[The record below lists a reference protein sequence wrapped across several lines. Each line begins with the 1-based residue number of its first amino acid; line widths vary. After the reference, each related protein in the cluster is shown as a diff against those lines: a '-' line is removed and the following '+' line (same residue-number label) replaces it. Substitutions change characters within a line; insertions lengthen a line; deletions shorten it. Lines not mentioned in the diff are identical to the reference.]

1 MLNHNLV
8 DQFIAVSYLY
18 FLMTD
23 KSSATVTEAELAEL
37 IIAINSD
44 DDAHINSGQ
53 YCLV

>member
-1 MLNHNLV
+1 MRNHNLV

-23 KSSATVTEAELAEL
+23 KSSSSVTEAELAEL

-44 DDAHINSGQ
+44 NDTFNHTGQ
-53 YCLV
+53 QYLV